1 MDNYK
6 KIEHPYNKDVVLRY
20 VAGHFVTPNSHV
32 NYYMDLSDM
41 KSRQRE
47 ARATGEEI
55 ASLYSY
61 NTQIDTILCL
71 DNMEIVGAYV
81 ANSLTKAGHLSQNSH
96 KTLYI
101 TTPEYNISGQ
111 IMFRENIQH
120 MINGKNVL
128 ILAATIT
135 TGSTIRSAIR
145 SVQYY
150 GGNVTGVAAIFSS
163 ASKIMDIPI
172 QGVYSQ
178 KDLPDYNTS
187 TPDNCP
193 LCASKTPIS
202 AICNGYGYST
212 VQ

>member
-6 KIEHPYNKDVVLRY
+6 KIYHPSNNDVVLRY
-20 VAGHFVTPNSHV
+20 VSGHFVTPNSHV

-41 KSRQRE
+41 KCRQRE

-55 ASLYSY
+55 ANLYSFS
-61 NTQIDTILCL
+61 TQIDTILCL
-71 DNMEIVGAYV
+71 DNMEIVGAYL
-81 ANSLTKAGHLSQNSH
+81 ANKLTKAGFMSQNSH

-120 MINGKNVL
+120 MIQGKNVL
-128 ILAATIT
+128 VLAATIT

-163 ASKIMDIPI
+163 ASKIMDVPI
-172 QGVYSQ
+172 QALYTQ
-178 KDLPDYNTS
+178 KNLPDYTNS
-187 TPDNCP
+187 APDACP
-193 LCASKTPIS
+193 LCAAKSPIS